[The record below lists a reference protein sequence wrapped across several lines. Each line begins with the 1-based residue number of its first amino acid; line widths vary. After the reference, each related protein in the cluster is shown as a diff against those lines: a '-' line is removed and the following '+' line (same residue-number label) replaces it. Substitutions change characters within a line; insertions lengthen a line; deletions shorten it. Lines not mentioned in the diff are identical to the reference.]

1 MIRAALAAAVAL
13 GGAAAFALYL
23 AASGLREPADPDGAE
38 RVFWVNANESLDHV
52 ARHLDEEGLLP
63 RRPFFGPRMFALYAK
78 FTGKDRAIKSGEYDL
93 APSLTPIAILDKLVL
108 GQVKMHEVTLPEG
121 LRLDEIAMRLQSAG
135 ITDAG
140 AFLSRAR
147 DPIFARRK
155 GLEADSFEGYVYPET
170 YRFRRDTP
178 PEELLGCMLDELRK
192 RLSADDFAAIERS
205 GLTLH
210 QVVTLASIVEKE
222 SVPGPERPLIASVYR
237 NRLARGMRL
246 QSDPTVIYGV
256 LQTQGAFDGNL
267 KIVDL
272 RADTPWNTYTRS
284 GLPPGP
290 IANPSLDAIRAV
302 LHPADAPY
310 LYFVSRNDGTHA
322 FSTTLTEH
330 NRAVKRYQMRRQ
342 AKNEVGAN
350 GAGARNG
357 KRR

>member
-1 MIRAALAAAVAL
+1 MIRAALAVVVVLGLAA
-13 GGAAAFALYL
+13 GAVLYL
-23 AASGLREPADPDGAE
+23 GASSLREPADPNGE
-38 RVFWVNANESLDHV
+38 SRVFWVNANESLEPI
-52 ARHLDEEGLLP
+52 ARRLDEDGLLP
-63 RRPFFGPRMFALYAK
+63 SSAFFGPRAFALYAK
-78 FTGKDRAIKSGEYDL
+78 FTGKDRAIKAGEYDL
-93 APSLTPIAILDKLVL
+93 SPALTPIAILDKLVQ

-121 LRLDEIAMRLQSAG
+121 LRLDEIAMRLQAAG
-135 ITDAG
+135 ISDAEE
-140 AFLSRAR
+140 FLARAR
-147 DPIFARRK
+147 DPVVARRN
-155 GLEADSFEGYVYPET
+155 GLSADSFEGYVYPET

-178 PEELLGCMLDELRK
+178 PEELLACMVGELRK
-192 RLSADDFAAIERS
+192 RLTAEDFAAIEKS
-205 GLTLH
+205 GLSLH

-222 SVPGPERPLIASVYR
+222 SVPGPERPLIAAVYR
-237 NRLARGMRL
+237 NRLDIGMRL

-272 RADTPWNTYTRS
+272 RADNPWNTYTRS

-302 LHPADAPY
+302 LSPADVSY

-330 NRAVKRYQMRRQ
+330 NRAVKRYQMRSQ
-342 AKNEVGAN
+342 AKNDVGA
-350 GAGARNG
+350 RHG